1 MLSIEPLSGAALL
14 ATVLTLATLLSLL
27 WLRRRGHNA
36 ARPQDDEAP
45 DTVQAW
51 PPQAVRVMTLPER
64 KALEL
69 LRRAL
74 PRNHLVLA
82 QVPLARFISV
92 PTQHAYADW
101 LHKVG
106 RLCPDLLVCDASSRV
121 IGVVE
126 IRPPENSLRSRK
138 RHERVHRVLLA
149 AGIPVHVWSEASMPS
164 VAEARALFTRKSAPA
179 DGPDD
184 FVAVGPQGQAML
196 PLPDIHEMLASGDE
210 GFAVDPLHDPVAS
223 GFFDDLDAIGSS
235 GRAARA

>member
-1 MLSIEPLSGAALL
+1 MLSIEPISGVALL
-14 ATVLTLATLLSLL
+14 ATVPMLLSLI
-27 WLRRRGHNA
+27 WMRWRGGNSGRRSRL
-36 ARPQDDEAP
+36 DEDL
-45 DTVQAW
+45 DTVQCW

-92 PTQHAYADW
+92 PTQFAYAHW

-126 IRPPENSLRSRK
+126 VRSPQDSPGSRK
-138 RHERVHRVLLA
+138 RHDRVHRVLVA
-149 AGIPVHVWSEASMPS
+149 AGIPVHVWSEATLPT
-164 VAEARALFTRKSAPA
+164 VAEVRTAFGTKGAEMPHEEF
-179 DGPDD
+179 DGLN
-184 FVAVGPQGQAML
+184 PQGQRLL
-196 PLPDIHEMLASGDE
+196 PVPEIKEMLAPGDE
-210 GFAVDPLHDPVAS
+210 SFALDPLHDPVAS
-223 GFFDDLDAIGSS
+223 GFFDDLDALSASGS
-235 GRAARA
+235 RA